1 MAIIQSRLE
10 SPKNALLGTLEKD
23 SDTLM
28 ITEILGKHRLQLI
41 DESEKEEV
49 HVDVSKRFKV
59 IGGYS
64 LSKNAKMAEVAS
76 GVVLPSLMS
85 YLFWNCQGLGIL
97 QKVPTLQK
105 VFSAKGPMFVFL

>member
-1 MAIIQSRLE
+1 
-10 SPKNALLGTLEKD
+10 
-23 SDTLM
+23 M

-41 DESEKEEV
+41 DESEKKEEV

-76 GVVLPSLMS
+76 GAVLPSPMS
-85 YLFWNCQGLGIL
+85 YLFWNCRGLGIL

-105 VFSAKGPMFVFL
+105 VLSAKGPMFVFL